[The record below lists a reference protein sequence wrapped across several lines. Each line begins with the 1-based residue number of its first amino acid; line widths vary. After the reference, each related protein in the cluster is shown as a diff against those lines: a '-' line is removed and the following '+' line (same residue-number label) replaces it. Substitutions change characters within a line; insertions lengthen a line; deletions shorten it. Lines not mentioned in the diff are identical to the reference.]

1 MDEVEETAQ
10 EISERMLEKE
20 LEKFADAKDIYLREA
35 LVLKGAIST
44 LKKQQETLKTDNV
57 EEERILRNQITGLT
71 KTRATLSI
79 GVSALRAK
87 KNRVIE
93 ELDAQIVDKQ
103 GKREEIMID
112 HQKLKDIID
121 GKLVGLTVKEK
132 EHAEKLTELNT
143 ASENLVQQEGE
154 RDVRTKTAL
163 NEIENNIHALK
174 KQVVIA
180 QADGNTLRE
189 LIGQKNIVLKN
200 IEEQSIKLDEK
211 LVKTQDTEKIR
222 TDLEGRERVL
232 EEREEKVKSK
242 EEDVKNLEKTQ
253 QEERRDLTTKEQA
266 LRVRARKLLQS
277 EKQLKEAQDVED

>member
-143 ASENLVQQEGE
+143 ASENLVQQERE

-211 LVKTQDTEKIR
+211 LVKTQDIEKIR
-222 TDLEGRERVL
+222 TDLGGRERVL

>member
-174 KQVVIA
+174 S
-180 QADGNTLRE
+180 R
-189 LIGQKNIVLKN
+189 
-200 IEEQSIKLDEK
+200 
-211 LVKTQDTEKIR
+211 
-222 TDLEGRERVL
+222 
-232 EEREEKVKSK
+232 
-242 EEDVKNLEKTQ
+242 
-253 QEERRDLTTKEQA
+253 
-266 LRVRARKLLQS
+266 
-277 EKQLKEAQDVED
+277 

>member
-211 LVKTQDTEKIR
+211 LVKTQDIEKIR
-222 TDLEGRERVL
+222 TDLGGRERVL

>member
-222 TDLEGRERVL
+222 TDLGGRERVL